1 MTATNSGERGSAR
14 PTSRGRRPVETG
26 FRRKAL
32 GLAAFLI
39 LAATALNAFFGESG
53 ILGLR
58 KAQKE
63 YEALLHEVE
72 ALRADNDSLAQ
83 QIRAFRT
90 DPLVIERMARE
101 MLGMA
106 KPDEIVVTIRHS
118 DR

>member
-1 MTATNSGERGSAR
+1 MTATTSGERGSPQA
-14 PTSRGRRPVETG
+14 TSKGRRPAETG

-63 YEALLHEVE
+63 YETLLHEVE
-72 ALRADNDSLAQ
+72 ALQAENDSLSQ
-83 QIRAFRT
+83 QIRALRS

-106 KPDEIVVTIRHS
+106 KPDEIVVTVRHS

>member
-1 MTATNSGERGSAR
+1 MTATTSGERPSPR
-14 PTSRGRRPVETG
+14 PTPKGRHLGETS

-39 LAATALNAFFGESG
+39 LAATALNALFGEAG

-72 ALRADNDSLAQ
+72 TLRAENDSLSQ
-83 QIRAFRT
+83 EIRALRS

-101 MLGMA
+101 QLGMA
-106 KPDEIVVTIRHS
+106 RPDEIVVTIRQPG
-118 DR
+118 R